1 MDEISDI
8 LHDEL
13 NRYKNLDR
21 IDGLTL
27 FYTTDFIEKNIY
39 GKNKFITRIDCNG
52 NKVQLRSLMSV
63 KWLVNKAFDMF
74 NDGTFQDDFPFTED
88 SEPFIKMV
96 NTYEKY
102 FLKNVPW
109 KSEKKEKKNIKDSSK
124 GVSKRNKSRR
134 KVTIEDIR
142 KEIKDLRID

>member
-1 MDEISDI
+1 
-8 LHDEL
+8 
-13 NRYKNLDR
+13 
-21 IDGLTL
+21 
-27 FYTTDFIEKNIY
+27 
-39 GKNKFITRIDCNG
+39 
-52 NKVQLRSLMSV
+52 MSV

-74 NDGTFQDDFPFTED
+74 KDGTFQDDFPFTED

-109 KSEKKEKKNIKDSSK
+109 KSEKQEKKNIKQSNK

-134 KVTIEDIR
+134 KVTMEDIR
-142 KEIKDLRID
+142 NEIKDLRID